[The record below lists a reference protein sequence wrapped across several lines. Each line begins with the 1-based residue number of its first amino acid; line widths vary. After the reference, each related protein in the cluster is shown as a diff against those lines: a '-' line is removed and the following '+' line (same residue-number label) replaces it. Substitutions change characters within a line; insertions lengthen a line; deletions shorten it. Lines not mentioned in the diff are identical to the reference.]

1 MSQELFADR
10 IGDITVANGMVR
22 IEFLSLKTQDSE
34 TQEIEF
40 TVSHMVVPLTS
51 FKEIVG
57 RPGYWIADRA
67 VRKDRNRSSDTESSS
82 IIPGPDPL
90 CPPVCLLDSS
100 RVFRRV
106 PFSEGIQRRR

>member
-22 IEFLSLKTQDSE
+22 IEFLSLKTQNAD

-40 TVSHMVVPLTS
+40 TVSHRLVVPLTS

-57 RPGYWIADRA
+57 RQSRLMEKLAEQAEQADTSE
-67 VRKDRNRSSDTESSS
+67 KTKKKNKES
-82 IIPGPDPL
+82 L
-90 CPPVCLLDSS
+90 
-100 RVFRRV
+100 
-106 PFSEGIQRRR
+106 Q

>member
-22 IEFLSLKTQDSE
+22 IEFLSLKTQDKD

-40 TVSHMVVPLTS
+40 VVSHRLVIPIAS

-57 RPGYWIADRA
+57 RQTRLLEKLIEQSETKA
-67 VRKDRNRSSDTESSS
+67 KES
-82 IIPGPDPL
+82 L
-90 CPPVCLLDSS
+90 
-100 RVFRRV
+100 
-106 PFSEGIQRRR
+106 Q

>member
-22 IEFLSLKTQDSE
+22 IEYLSLKTQDPD

-40 TVSHMVVPLTS
+40 SVSHRLVIPLTS

-57 RPGYWIADRA
+57 RQTRLLEKL
-67 VRKDRNRSSDTESSS
+67 VEQSENKTKES
-82 IIPGPDPL
+82 L
-90 CPPVCLLDSS
+90 
-100 RVFRRV
+100 
-106 PFSEGIQRRR
+106 Q

>member
-22 IEFLSLKTQDSE
+22 IEFLSLKTQDKE

-40 TVSHMVVPLTS
+40 VVSHRLVIPIAS

-57 RPGYWIADRA
+57 RQTRLLEKLIEQSETKA
-67 VRKDRNRSSDTESSS
+67 KES
-82 IIPGPDPL
+82 L
-90 CPPVCLLDSS
+90 
-100 RVFRRV
+100 
-106 PFSEGIQRRR
+106 Q

>member
-22 IEFLSLKTQDSE
+22 IEFLSLKTQDKE

-40 TVSHMVVPLTS
+40 VVSHRLVIPIAS

-57 RPGYWIADRA
+57 RQTR
-67 VRKDRNRSSDTESSS
+67 
-82 IIPGPDPL
+82 
-90 CPPVCLLDSS
+90 LLEKLIEQ
-100 RVFRRV
+100 
-106 PFSEGIQRRR
+106 SETKAKGSLQ

>member
-22 IEFLSLKTQDSE
+22 IEFLSLKTQNPE

-40 TVSHMVVPLTS
+40 SASHRLVLPLTS

-57 RPGYWIADRA
+57 RQTRLLEKLAEQSES
-67 VRKDRNRSSDTESSS
+67 KSTES
-82 IIPGPDPL
+82 L
-90 CPPVCLLDSS
+90 
-100 RVFRRV
+100 
-106 PFSEGIQRRR
+106 Q